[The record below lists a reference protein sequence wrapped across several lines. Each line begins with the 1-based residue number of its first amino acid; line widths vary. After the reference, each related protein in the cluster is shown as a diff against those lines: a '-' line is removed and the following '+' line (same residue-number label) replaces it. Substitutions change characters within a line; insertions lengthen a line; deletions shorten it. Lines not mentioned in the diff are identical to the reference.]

1 MRRPLPT
8 FRELV
13 ERLSTGQ
20 GDGSSSRP
28 LIGSLS
34 SLDYRVPAQ
43 ARESWAILHSIS
55 DAGLKL
61 IHPHR
66 LRCENVVVTLAGPAG
81 EKLQAVMHRLH
92 TESIGDLYE
101 TAAEFLR
108 GPLRPAKARSALAQH
123 VGENPSGGQPLDL
136 ENEPR
141 WSVRE
146 SSSGDEDDE
155 TRFGDESDQTFSG

>member
-8 FRELV
+8 FRDLV
-13 ERLSTGQ
+13 ERLSTAQ
-20 GDGSSSRP
+20 GDTSSSRP

-34 SLDYRVPAQ
+34 SLDYRLPAQ

-66 LRCENVVVTLAGPAG
+66 LRCDNVIVTLTGPAG
-81 EKLQAVMHRLH
+81 EKLQAVMHRVH
-92 TESIGDLYE
+92 TESIGDLFE

-108 GPLRPAKARSALAQH
+108 APVRATKMHSALAQQFGDEPPH
-123 VGENPSGGQPLDL
+123 DPES
-136 ENEPR
+136 EPR

-146 SSSGDEDDE
+146 SSTDAENDE
-155 TRFGDESDQTFSG
+155 TRFGDDESDQTFAI